1 MKLTERGHILVE
13 VCLRQAGLKVDG
25 VDMVGRL
32 RRVLGRHSLH
42 VDLLHSYQPHKSHL
56 LQRELLDAVAVRDA
70 IPVRRW

>member
-25 VDMVGRL
+25 VNMVGRL

-42 VDLLHSYQPHKSHL
+42 VDLLRSYQPHKSHL
-56 LQRELLDAVAVRDA
+56 L
-70 IPVRRW
+70 